1 MAPQEGQATLRFRRR
16 NVLDVCRRV
25 VLVVGSSDRLVHPN
39 AALRPTV
46 QPNLIPKEGAE
57 LFFRDVLKEGCKR
70 TSESLLGFVCF
81 FVCLFVCLLAS
92 ISAHHP
98 VSKRSK
104 YIYIPRTQMTHILED
119 STHKIEGQP
128 PKKEV
133 SWGLGI
139 HIYFHKSV
147 EHLKNTTSFLSWMK
161 PMVEGQGKT
170 STKTSSLTTSCRL

>member
-1 MAPQEGQATLRFRRR
+1 MRSQWPPKKVRQRCASAAVMFSMYADEWFSWLGRQTGWCIQTLPCVQQSNPTLFQRKVRNCSFVTSLRKVANVQASHCSGLC
-16 NVLDVCRRV
+16 V
-25 VLVVGSSDRLVHPN
+25 
-39 AALRPTV
+39 
-46 QPNLIPKEGAE
+46 
-57 LFFRDVLKEGCKR
+57 
-70 TSESLLGFVCF
+70 SL
-81 FVCLFVCLLAS
+81 FVCLFVCLHQFQH
-92 ISAHHP
+92 IIQYP
-98 VSKRSK
+98 REV
-104 YIYIPRTQMTHILED
+104 PRTQMTHILED

-170 STKTSSLTTSCRL
+170 STKTSS

>member
-1 MAPQEGQATLRFRRR
+1 
-16 NVLDVCRRV
+16 
-25 VLVVGSSDRLVHPN
+25 
-39 AALRPTV
+39 
-46 QPNLIPKEGAE
+46 
-57 LFFRDVLKEGCKR
+57 
-70 TSESLLGFVCF
+70 
-81 FVCLFVCLLAS
+81 
-92 ISAHHP
+92 
-98 VSKRSK
+98 
-104 YIYIPRTQMTHILED
+104 MTHILED

-170 STKTSSLTTSCRL
+170 STKTSS